1 MYAIIKVY
9 QGTCPQTAPCAR
21 LWHSTRYRKAESCMK
36 MTISGKQLTVRPS
49 LKELIEK
56 KLSRFDRFFGDEAEA
71 DVCFSCRHD
80 LQYVE
85 ITIYYGGTIFR
96 CEEGAETF
104 QNAIDEALDSLE
116 RQIRKNK
123 TRLEKRLRA
132 GAFDFPDEDV
142 AEEEGE
148 FQIRT
153 KYIPMKPMSVE
164 EAILQMNLLEHQF
177 FVFRDAE
184 TEKPSVVYRRKDGNY
199 GLITEE

>member
-1 MYAIIKVY
+1 
-9 QGTCPQTAPCAR
+9 
-21 LWHSTRYRKAESCMK
+21 MK
-36 MTISGKQLTVRPS
+36 ITMSGKQMSVRSS
-49 LKELIEK
+49 LKELTEK
-56 KLSRFDRFFGDEAEA
+56 KLARFDRFFGEDAEA
-71 DVCFSCRHD
+71 AVVFSCRHG

-96 CEEGAETF
+96 CEEGADTF
-104 QNAIDEALDSLE
+104 QTAIDEALEALE

-123 TRLEKRLRA
+123 TRLEKRLRPA
-132 GAFDFPDEDV
+132 AFDPAPGDV
-142 AEEEGE
+142 EEAEEGE

-153 KYIPMKPMSVE
+153 KYIPVKPMSVE

-177 FVFRDAE
+177 FVFRDAQ

>member
-1 MYAIIKVY
+1 
-9 QGTCPQTAPCAR
+9 
-21 LWHSTRYRKAESCMK
+21 MK
-36 MTISGKQLTVRPS
+36 ITISGKQMTVRPS
-49 LKELIEK
+49 LKELTEK
-56 KLSRFDRFFGDEAEA
+56 KLARFDRFFGDEAEA
-71 DVCFSCRHD
+71 IVLYSCRHD

-96 CEEGAETF
+96 CEEGADTF
-104 QNAIDEALDSLE
+104 QTAIDEALESLE

-123 TRLEKRLRA
+123 TRLEKRLKS
-132 GAFDFPDEDV
+132 GAFAVKEPDDIDE
-142 AEEEGE
+142 EEEGE

-153 KYIPMKPMSVE
+153 KYIPVKPMSVE

-184 TEKPSVVYRRKDGNY
+184 TEKPCVVYRRKDGNY